1 MSPVHVWHKRWWVW
15 LWTSG
20 CNHQVSAAKKVRG
33 NIILVNFNFCWF
45 KICLFAV
52 FAAVANFE
60 KLECSSPK
68 DPCIA
73 PSPEQSYPSSLSSN
87 YQTSKHQTMAA
98 RSKHNSLQPGE
109 CRVPPGRCRPFRSA
123 RTVSG
128 FLENISLRLFFPLF
142 QLLLIFIISFTEG
155 LLFLWKTSQTS
166 RPPSK
171 TLFTPSLSLYSFP
184 FRSFHSFFCHIG
196 FHLGDRLISDY
207 HQIDD
212 LTN

>member
-1 MSPVHVWHKRWWVW
+1 MFLTKRS
-15 LWTSG
+15 L
-20 CNHQVSAAKKVRG
+20 HRQR
-33 NIILVNFNFCWF
+33 
-45 KICLFAV
+45 
-52 FAAVANFE
+52 
-60 KLECSSPK
+60 
-68 DPCIA
+68 
-73 PSPEQSYPSSLSSN
+73 SPEQSYPSSLSSN
-87 YQTSKHQTMAA
+87 HQTSKHQTMAA
-98 RSKHNSLQPGE
+98 RSKHISLQPGE
-109 CRVPPGRCRPFRSA
+109 CRAPPGKCRPFRSA

-128 FLENISLRLFFPLF
+128 YLENISCLSLRLFSPLF

-155 LLFLWKTSQTS
+155 LMFLWKTSQTS

-171 TLFTPSLSLYSFP
+171 TLFALSLSLYSFP